1 MSTTTIKHK
10 HNKTSLQQG
19 IPSQDLQHVI
29 ACYDLGCCV
38 QFAALLSSGQLIQLC
53 YDLCYYVQFTALL
66 SSGQLIQLCYDL
78 CYQFSLLRCWP
89 PVS

>member
-1 MSTTTIKHK
+1 MSTTTIKQK

-29 ACYDLGCCV
+29 ACYDLCYYV

-53 YDLCYYVQFTALL
+53 YDLCFYVQFAALL
-66 SSGQLIQLCYDL
+66 ASGQLNLLCYDL
-78 CYQFSLLRCWP
+78 GYCVQFVML
-89 PVS
+89 

>member
-53 YDLCYYVQFTALL
+53 YDLGMLL
-66 SSGQLIQLCYDL
+66 CSVYCAAVLWSADSVML
-78 CYQFSLLRCWP
+78 
-89 PVS
+89 